1 MSKKS
6 VWRVVGLV
14 VALIPLAILIFAPA
28 PLGFT
33 GGGPAGYAFIYFIL
47 SIPAGILVSLIGK
60 APELFR
66 RIVAIAGGSILFLY
80 LLSILANLASQS
92 TN

>member
-1 MSKKS
+1 
-6 VWRVVGLV
+6 
-14 VALIPLAILIFAPA
+14 LAILILAPA

-33 GGGPAGYAFIYFIL
+33 GGGPAGYAFMFFIL

-80 LLSILANLASQS
+80 LLSILANLASRS

>member
-14 VALIPLAILIFAPA
+14 VALIPLPILLFAPA
-28 PLGFT
+28 PLGT
-33 GGGPAGYAFIYFIL
+33 NGEGPAGYAFMFFIL
-47 SIPAGILVSLIGK
+47 SIPAGLLVSLIGK
-60 APELFR
+60 APQLFR